1 MKKIIY
7 LLCLMTLINCN
18 KSKEM
23 KEKLFPERPYETSK
37 IDNFYWVDS
46 DTEYKYI
53 PLINPYYLK
62 MSSKN
67 NENWTLDTN
76 SKGIRMEF
84 DNNLISVISSIEPI
98 SNFNISNDYIYGKRN
113 EYEGSSIPQYWYLY
127 NTLEKS
133 LKIFVKESDFKAEL
147 KKLNLAEEFL
157 NPDVVFEQY
166 KNDPVLPWFPE
177 DIKKQLEE
185 VKKQKGN

>member
-1 MKKIIY
+1 
-7 LLCLMTLINCN
+7 
-18 KSKEM
+18 M
-23 KEKLFPERPYETSK
+23 KEKLFPERPYETAK

-113 EYEGSSIPQYWYLY
+113 EYEGSSIPQYWYLF